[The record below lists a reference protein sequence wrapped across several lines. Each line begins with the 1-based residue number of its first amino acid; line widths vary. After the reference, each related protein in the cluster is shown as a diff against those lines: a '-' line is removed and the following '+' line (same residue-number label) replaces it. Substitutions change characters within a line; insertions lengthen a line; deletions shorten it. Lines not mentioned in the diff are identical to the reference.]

1 MHFEHPSVTPLQ
13 HALAQHHLAGLRD
26 ASTAPAVFRQHVDC
40 LAALLAAELTRDL
53 PLQPVT
59 VQTPMESTAG
69 FRIAGRL
76 AIVPIL
82 RAGLGMTEAFLR
94 LLPDA
99 EVRHLGICRDEATAL
114 PMEYYKKLPNSN
126 PADVAIITDPMLATG
141 GSILHAVQLLKN
153 WGVPQIRFAC
163 LIAAPEGLQQLTSA
177 HPDVQVFT
185 ASIDRQLNDRSYI
198 LPGLGD
204 AGDRIFNTA
213 NF

>member
-1 MHFEHPSVTPLQ
+1 
-13 HALAQHHLAGLRD
+13 
-26 ASTAPAVFRQHVDC
+26 
-40 LAALLAAELTRDL
+40 
-53 PLQPVT
+53 
-59 VQTPMESTAG
+59 
-69 FRIAGRL
+69 
-76 AIVPIL
+76 
-82 RAGLGMTEAFLR
+82 
-94 LLPDA
+94 
-99 EVRHLGICRDEATAL
+99 
-114 PMEYYKKLPNSN
+114 N

>member
-1 MHFEHPSVTPLQ
+1 MQFEHPSVTPLQ

-26 ASTAPAVFRQHVDC
+26 SSAAPAQFRQHVDC
-40 LAALLAAELTRDL
+40 LASLLATEVTRDL
-53 PLQPVT
+53 PLQPIT
-59 VQTPMESTAG
+59 VQTPMESTLC

-82 RAGLGMTEAFLR
+82 RAGLGMTDAFLR
-94 LLPDA
+94 LLPEA
-99 EVRHLGICRDEATAL
+99 EVRHVGICRDEATAR
-114 PMEYYKKLPNSN
+114 PMEYYQKLPNSN
-126 PADVAIITDPMLATG
+126 PADIAVIVDPMLATG

-163 LIAAPEGLQQLTSA
+163 LIAAPEGLQRLTTA
-177 HPDVQVFT
+177 YPDVRVFT

-204 AGDRIFNTA
+204 AGDRIFNTL
-213 NF
+213 NC